1 MKKAIFIWPSDT
13 NKASITFHCFDLR
26 STWIFS
32 DPLKILAR
40 KSTWALLDPSQIL
53 SSEKKTLRGLNLAR
67 SAGFSPILTI
77 FNIRKRRRKGKQIL
91 DKKTTLL
98 MDFPVTKVK
107 DNGQNYIF
115 YGIVFGMVF
124 MVLCQNF

>member
-1 MKKAIFIWPSDT
+1 MP
-13 NKASITFHCFDLR
+13 DL
-26 STWIFS
+26 
-32 DPLKILAR
+32 LKILAR
-40 KSTWALLDPSQIL
+40 KRTWA
-53 SSEKKTLRGLNLAR
+53 LNLAR
-67 SAGFSPILTI
+67 SAGFSPILMI

-107 DNGQNYIF
+107 DNGQIYIF

-124 MVLCQNF
+124 RVLCQKL